1 MNYLPLNLT
10 LSAPLSAWFPC
21 GYRITPSKELRPELS
36 YDRGKRGSGPL
47 LIVTEI
53 ANAKCKQITALV
65 TFFFLKF
72 LTGLIKRT
80 TKIKLLLYR
89 LSALDG
95 LIIPHLCQL
104 VLWDLAQDF
113 LILFQHQ

>member
-1 MNYLPLNLT
+1 MT
-10 LSAPLSAWFPC
+10 Q
-21 GYRITPSKELRPELS
+21 SKELRPELS
-36 YDRGKRGSGPL
+36 YDRGQRDSGPL
-47 LIVTEI
+47 LVVTEI
-53 ANAKCKQITALV
+53 AKAKCKQITVLV
-65 TFFFLKF
+65 TIFLKF

-80 TKIKLLLYR
+80 AKILLHR